1 MRGCWCALVAIHA
14 QCEQCIEYMAA
25 FAHSILA
32 FGVLMTSTDTK
43 LCSLKLRAKLYRIV
57 AQANGSQ
64 Y

>member
-1 MRGCWCALVAIHA
+1 
-14 QCEQCIEYMAA
+14 MAA